1 MYEPD
6 RHGTNNLMLTGLSVE
21 EDELIQS
28 LIREGVRFVVVGMS
42 AAILQ
47 KAPGVTQDIDLWF
60 DHGQIDLLSEACR
73 KVGATYYWRKTP
85 PGISGPGIDQID
97 VVWHC
102 DGLNDFT
109 TEYERSLELEIAPGM
124 ILKVLPLERII
135 VSKRAAGRRKDK
147 AVLPML
153 QDVLKTLKGQKK
165 K

>member
-1 MYEPD
+1 
-6 RHGTNNLMLTGLSVE
+6 
-21 EDELIQS
+21 
-28 LIREGVRFVVVGMS
+28 
-42 AAILQ
+42 
-47 KAPGVTQDIDLWF
+47 
-60 DHGQIDLLSEACR
+60 
-73 KVGATYYWRKTP
+73 VGATYYWRKTP